1 MRTNISIDEAHGY
14 GADEPVP
21 AKLRGHDAAVAA
33 YDTAHSYDGGIK
45 ALAMRMG
52 HNANT
57 LTHKVNLQNASHFLT
72 LRDAI
77 EMQWQSRDYRIL
89 HAMADELGHVCI
101 RSTPAHSEGDP
112 LDTLMRLQ
120 MEFADYVQALG
131 EALTRRQGGVSRNQ
145 MRKAEH
151 HAAETIASVGHA
163 LAMLRDLMRKEPKA

>member
-21 AKLRGHDAAVAA
+21 AIQRGHDAAAAA
-33 YDTAHSYDGGIK
+33 YDTAHGYEGGID
-45 ALAMRMG
+45 ALAKRMG
-52 HNANT
+52 HNVNT
-57 LTHKVNLQNASHFLT
+57 LTHKVNLRNTTHHLT

-77 EMQWQSRDYRIL
+77 EMQWQSRDYRVL

-101 RSTPAHSEGDP
+101 RSTPAHSESDP

-120 MEFADYVQALG
+120 MAFADYVQALG

-145 MRKAEH
+145 MRKAEY
-151 HAAETIASVGHA
+151 HAAETVASVGHA
-163 LAMLRDLMRKEPKA
+163 LAMLRDLMREEPKA